1 MPYYLVDFQT
11 LVNSLYMKS
20 IQIYKTNKNFKILT
34 LYKLSSGSYIASE
47 PIFILDSDIELKILG
62 DKILEALNAS
72 HTLKES
78 EEDKFWLGT
87 NLLKK
92 IKASSFNK
100 FYETSTI
107 CDVSFDNKTITITK
121 LKYLG
126 KNKGLE
132 EGEVYKIAY
141 NEDNFLETVNILCQ
155 MF

>member
-1 MPYYLVDFQT
+1 VPYYLVDFQT